1 MANVTYQTTRWDVS
15 VHPEGRD
22 DAGHVCRVIL
32 GITAT
37 DSVSGKSSYKDETVA
52 VHPCVP
58 LAQFEE
64 GAEEFIELTLGT
76 GGWYLDLQTRI
87 AAQLTAP
94 VPAPSR
100 EMPDF
105 ASMNIGDGYQSLP
118 GENEETAEEESS
130 EEETPAE
137 ETAEEESSEEET
149 PAEESSEEGGG

>member
-1 MANVTYQTTRWDVS
+1 MANVTYKTDRWNVF

-22 DAGHVCRVIL
+22 DAGQVCRVIL

-37 DSVSGKSSYKDETVA
+37 DSVSGKSSYKDETIA
-52 VHPCVP
+52 VNPCVP

-76 GGWYLDLQTRI
+76 GGWYLELQTKI

-94 VPAPSR
+94 VEAPPR

-105 ASMNIGDGYQSLP
+105 ASMTIGDGYQSLP
-118 GENEETAEEESS
+118 GEEEEPP

-137 ETAEEESSEEET
+137 ETPAEET
-149 PAEESSEEGGG
+149 PAEESSEEEGD